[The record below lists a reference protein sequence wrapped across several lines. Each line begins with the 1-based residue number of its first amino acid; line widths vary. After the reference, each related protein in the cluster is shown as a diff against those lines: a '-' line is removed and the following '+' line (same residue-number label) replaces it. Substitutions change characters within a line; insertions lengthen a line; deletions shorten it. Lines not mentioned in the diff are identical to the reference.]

1 MFQFDYNTT
10 DYEQLLLKLAAQ
22 LNVPAHNNQVIFPTS
37 VGDGDF
43 LFLPLPNG
51 LHACII
57 NCTFNQDWL
66 IHRKRNHDGE
76 YYTLRFDELSIPG
89 TLAVTIDEDKLREKN
104 TSKSIAYLTSSYFDW
119 SYLGTQGGHYFSIAI
134 LLNKEF
140 LAKYIDTHTVEDVL
154 STYISLKAENFN
166 IEPLDSKY
174 RQWMR
179 TILEVGDDNPLRL
192 TVIQNRIMLM
202 IERFFTHL
210 YDKMKNPTFRIP
222 LSQEDI
228 NRVMKIESVLTK
240 DIFQPA
246 PSIQQLARMVSISES
261 KLKKDFKTMY
271 GFPIYEY
278 YQKARMQ
285 AAQDKLLTR
294 KFSVKEV
301 AMELGYANLSN
312 FTIAFKKEFGVLPS
326 QLLS

>member
-1 MFQFDYNTT
+1 MFQFDYNTP
-10 DYEQLLLKLAAQ
+10 DYEQLLLKLAEQ
-22 LNVPAHNNQVIFPTS
+22 LNMPVHNNQVSFPSS
-37 VGDGDF
+37 VGDGEF
-43 LFLPLPNG
+43 LYLPLPNG
-51 LHACII
+51 LQACIM
-57 NCTFNQDWL
+57 NCTFNRDWL
-66 IHRKRNHDGE
+66 IHRKRNTDVE
-76 YYTLRFDELSIPG
+76 FYTLRFDELTIPG
-89 TLAVTIDEDKLREKN
+89 TLVVTIDEEKLREKN

-119 SYLGTQGGHYFSIAI
+119 SYFGTQGGHYFSIAI
-134 LLNKEF
+134 VLNKEF
-140 LAKYIDTHTVEDVL
+140 LAKYLDINAVEDVL
-154 STYISLKAENFN
+154 TTYISLKAENFN

-179 TILEVGDDNPLRL
+179 TVLDVDKENPLRL

-210 YDKMKNPTFRIP
+210 YEKMKNPTFRIP

-228 NRVMKIESVLTK
+228 NRVMKIESILTK
-240 DIFQPA
+240 DIFQQA
-246 PSIQQLARMVSISES
+246 PSIQQLAKMVSISES

-271 GFPIYEY
+271 GYPIYEY

-294 KFSVKEV
+294 KYSVKEV

-312 FTIAFKKEFGVLPS
+312 FTIAFKKEFGLLPS